1 MLQIHKYDPSYIT
14 LFQIERGKIARILG
28 DACLIE
34 HIGSTAIP
42 GVDGKGIID
51 VLLIFNKTDEIMAAA
66 KLLREN
72 GYFLST
78 SKIDRDGR
86 VFMTSSGE
94 SESRPGDIHLHLVS
108 KDNNNYQ
115 QTILFRDYL
124 IRHSETKQSYI
135 DLKYELVNKVAGDRT
150 KYTKSKS
157 DFINKIVALSRSEN
171 TKAAQVSKK

>member
-1 MLQIHKYDPSYIT
+1 MLQIHKYDPSYVT
-14 LFQIERGKIARILG
+14 LFQIEREKIVRILG
-28 DACLIE
+28 DTCLIE

-51 VLLIFNKTDEIMAAA
+51 ILLIFNKTDEIMAAS

-78 SKIDRDGR
+78 NKINRDGR
-86 VFMTSSGE
+86 VFMASSGE
-94 SESRPGDIHLHLVS
+94 SESRPGDVHLHLVS
-108 KDNNNYQ
+108 KDNNYQ

-124 IRHSETKQSYI
+124 IHHPDIKRSYI